1 MQHYYL
7 PWLRV
12 WELYH
17 HSVSSRPGSGIRF
30 VAPNATLLPT
40 PHTPHPPPT
49 PPSRKTQNV
58 RGWVHPGLSVHHKPP
73 VAVITCLR
81 WFYNHK
87 LSVSYGSRER
97 WASFLSLL
105 RGLMMCAQSSTFMAR
120 WSYSMLAHYTTS
132 LSSLQMYMKVMKC
145 LSCTLKCLPCTFCR
159 VGA

>member
-1 MQHYYL
+1 MARFSIITNFRNGSFAVINVWLHTADEQPFRNFKKPPADIIIISCHWRAALL
-7 PWLRV
+7 PSVTACLRV
-12 WELYH
+12 
-17 HSVSSRPGSGIRF
+17 VSSFCELTTRTWHQICCTHRH
-30 VAPNATLLPT
+30 PT

-97 WASFLSLL
+97 WASFLS
-105 RGLMMCAQSSTFMAR
+105 
-120 WSYSMLAHYTTS
+120 
-132 LSSLQMYMKVMKC
+132 
-145 LSCTLKCLPCTFCR
+145 
-159 VGA
+159 